1 MSKGQYAKV
10 SDLDLYYEIHG
21 SGKPVV
27 LLHGGLGAVGTFTG
41 QLAPLSQRYQVIA
54 VELEGHGHSA
64 LRERPLSFEQMADD
78 IAALIERL
86 GLERADLVGY
96 SLGGSVALQTA
107 SRHPER
113 VRQLAI
119 VSAAYKSDGWSPEV
133 RAGMN
138 AMNAEVAKSMLGS
151 PIQQAYAG
159 VAPKPDDWPALV
171 TRLGQ
176 LVGQEYDWT
185 DAVRALKP
193 PTLLVFGDADSIRPA
208 HAVAFFELLGGGQ
221 KDAGWDG
228 SGMPAS
234 RLAILPATTHYNSF
248 DSPLLTPIITSFLD
262 A

>member
-1 MSKGQYAKV
+1 MSTGQYVKV
-10 SDLDLYYEIHG
+10 NGLDLYYEVHG

-27 LLHGGLGAVGTFTG
+27 LLHGGLGGIGMFTG
-41 QLAPLSQRYQVIA
+41 QLPPLSERFQVIA
-54 VELEGHGHSA
+54 VELEGHGHTA
-64 LRERPLSFEQMADD
+64 LRERPMSFEQMADD
-78 IAALIERL
+78 IAALVQHL

-113 VRQLAI
+113 VRKLTL
-119 VSAAYKSDGWSPEV
+119 VSAAYKSDGWYPEI

-138 AMNAEVAKSMLGS
+138 SMNAEVAKSMVGS
-151 PIQQAYAG
+151 PMQVAYAS
-159 VAPKPDDWPALV
+159 VAPRPDDWPALV

-185 DAVRALKP
+185 DAVRALKAR
-193 PTLLVFGDADSIRPA
+193 TLLVFGDADSIRPA

-248 DSPLLTPIITSFLD
+248 DSPMLAPIITSFLD